1 VHNIY
6 NYVIVCTMKEHHM
19 TKYWRTIS
27 PKERSERARKA
38 ALARWEK
45 VSKEERHA
53 IAMSLV
59 NARNK

>member
-1 VHNIY
+1 
-6 NYVIVCTMKEHHM
+6 MKEHHM